1 MSFGVL
7 KNIGEGGMSKILRF
21 PSLSY
26 IVKTKN
32 FGFCI
37 VDLRF
42 ALWAR
47 GFTQS
52 GLRRSAFFLCA
63 GGGSVQT

>member
-32 FGFCI
+32 SN
-37 VDLRF
+37 F
-42 ALWAR
+42 ALWIHDLHCGRAA
-47 GFTQS
+47 
-52 GLRRSAFFLCA
+52 LLKA
-63 GGGSVQT
+63 G